1 MKTLRSNSY
10 LRNAMNK
17 KCKVLI
23 QISGKKPSSKHA
35 ELLTD
40 YLINRIDE
48 LDEVEI
54 ITKINPDYNFNISID
69 SVEIFSKRNFWN
81 KYPNYKT
88 ILNRVNKRL
97 EEKRVYSAMKFA
109 YQLENER
116 F

>member
-1 MKTLRSNSY
+1 
-10 LRNAMNK
+10 MNK
-17 KCKVLI
+17 KCQVLI
-23 QISGKKPSSKHA
+23 QISGKPPSSKHA

-40 YLINRIDE
+40 YLIDSIE
-48 LDEVEI
+48 SDEVEI
-54 ITKINPDYNFNISID
+54 ITKINSDYNFNISID

-97 EEKRVYSAMKFA
+97 GEKRVYSAMKFA

>member
-1 MKTLRSNSY
+1 
-10 LRNAMNK
+10 MNK
-17 KCKVLI
+17 KCEVLI
-23 QISGKKPSSKHA
+23 QISGKKPSSKHSK
-35 ELLTD
+35 LLTD
-40 YLINRIDE
+40 YLINSIEE
-48 LDEVEI
+48 LDEVGI
-54 ITKINPDYNFNISID
+54 ITKINPDYNFNISVD

-97 EEKRVYSAMKFA
+97 GEKRVYSVMKFA

>member
-1 MKTLRSNSY
+1 
-10 LRNAMNK
+10 MNT
-17 KCKVLI
+17 KCEVLI
-23 QISGKKPSSKHA
+23 QISGKNPSSKHA
-35 ELLTD
+35 ELLAD

-48 LDEVEI
+48 VDEIEI

>member
-1 MKTLRSNSY
+1 MIT
-10 LRNAMNK
+10 
-17 KCKVLI
+17 KCEVLI
-23 QISGKKPSSKHA
+23 QIGGKKHSSKHA

-40 YLINRIDE
+40 YLINSIEE
-48 LDEVEI
+48 LDEIEI
-54 ITKINPDYNFNISID
+54 ITKINPDYNFNISVD

-97 EEKRVYSAMKFA
+97 GEKRVYSAMKFA

>member
-1 MKTLRSNSY
+1 
-10 LRNAMNK
+10 MNK
-17 KCKVLI
+17 KCEVLI
-23 QISGKKPSSKHA
+23 QISGKNPSSKHA

-40 YLINRIDE
+40 YLINSIE
-48 LDEVEI
+48 ESDEVEI
-54 ITKINPDYNFNISID
+54 ITKINSDYNFNISID

-97 EEKRVYSAMKFA
+97 EEKRVYAAMKSA
-109 YQLENER
+109 YQLENQR